1 VFHFPQIAFEVTRSI
16 LGYGSRK
23 KCYLRQK
30 GSEICKLHDWDSCNE
45 KISWSLAYLLA
56 DVSKLSPADMS
67 RVDHD
72 PNLLNLLTELV
83 LEASDGDES

>member
-1 VFHFPQIAFEVTRSI
+1 MKRS
-16 LGYGSRK
+16 
-23 KCYLRQK
+23 
-30 GSEICKLHDWDSCNE
+30 
-45 KISWSLAYLLA
+45 SWSLAYLLA
-56 DVSKLSPADMS
+56 DVSKMSPADMS